1 MTGSEAASWG
11 TMFSCALMS
20 YSFWHMFANTVR
32 PTKVEPVVG
41 SSASGPSEADGDAAR
56 PGRGGPGAAAAA
68 AAAGVVV
75 GEVQAA
81 SPAKSA
87 TAAAAAIK

>member
-1 MTGSEAASWG
+1 
-11 TMFSCALMS
+11 MS

-32 PTKVEPVVG
+32 PTKVAAVVG
-41 SSASGPSEADGDAAR
+41 SRASGASAR
-56 PGRGGPGAAAAA
+56 PTVMLPDPAEAVEPPPPPLLLVVAGA
-68 AAAGVVV
+68 
-75 GEVQAA
+75 VQAA